1 MNIRELA
8 EHLHTLGLNV
18 MPVVIEYNK
27 KRPLIPIQEDSYS
40 WVHLK
45 ECRLSLHHLLQSI
58 DILIEQKQTVYLG
71 IIPGLIKDGKYKGY
85 YFFAVDFDNTR
96 WVEILKVDEYY
107 KKNHTWLERSL
118 SKGHHLY
125 GITEDNVK
133 YDKQQELGIELF
145 SDDTFFIAI
154 YNNFEHELYELKPTV
169 IKKLYDTWVER
180 LAQLQGITIKKE
192 KKPIQDI
199 KKGVSYGDRNNSA
212 FKVTCDYRDK
222 GLTIEETTKLMLDWN
237 KKNFPPMHDGE
248 LITCIKSAY
257 KRNKPGEI
265 YSDADKATLQE
276 VYGIIDK
283 WLHMTDKRRVDLI
296 LATALSNKEPGT
308 TIWLIILGASGDA
321 KSETVRALEGYE
333 NVIKI
338 DQITPNTLA
347 SGKPDMRDKEG
358 NIIARSDLGYQ
369 LQNKNTILVIPDLA
383 SLSSKKAEDKAEI
396 WGQFRNLYDGFI
408 NKRTGAG
415 VERLYENC
423 HVSMIGCSTP
433 VLRDEI
439 IVHSQL
445 GTRELLWDTG
455 KEDNIGEPE
464 TKDKIM
470 MAWDNEKTEELMRSE
485 IKDTIQNFLK
495 HTKFKRIDEKDI
507 PEDMKKF
514 LCEEARRIAVLRAT
528 GMIDQT
534 YRELNNPVVPEI
546 PTRTIKQFKRLYIS
560 LKSLDSDYT
569 DDRVKSIIKTI
580 VDSSGNMVR
589 QLVLEV
595 LSGCYDRWYQIKE
608 IQSRTRLGR
617 NSVKSQLE
625 MLWNMDVIEKDV
637 RPEQIGGYVYHN
649 ENTGIEEHRG
659 GHIEDV
665 SYYRYKVSG
674 GTTA

>member
-1 MNIRELA
+1 MIAKCSGCGATFETTGTKSL
-8 EHLHTLGLNV
+8 EVLTGGTKCPQCEGNV
-18 MPVVIEYNK
+18 N
-27 KRPLIPIQEDSYS
+27 
-40 WVHLK
+40 
-45 ECRLSLHHLLQSI
+45 
-58 DILIEQKQTVYLG
+58 ILIAEDVKEGMEDFTNEEIQKTKEQLKKQWEK
-71 IIPGLIKDGKYKGY
+71 GL
-85 YFFAVDFDNTR
+85 
-96 WVEILKVDEYY
+96 E
-107 KKNHTWLERSL
+107 
-118 SKGHHLY
+118 
-125 GITEDNVK
+125 
-133 YDKQQELGIELF
+133 Q
-145 SDDTFFIAI
+145 
-154 YNNFEHELYELKPTV
+154 
-169 IKKLYDTWVER
+169 
-180 LAQLQGITIKKE
+180 E
-192 KKPIQDI
+192 KK
-199 KKGVSYGDRNNSA
+199 S
-212 FKVTCDYRDK
+212 
-222 GLTIEETTKLMLDWN
+222 IE
-237 KKNFPPMHDGE
+237 
-248 LITCIKSAY
+248 
-257 KRNKPGEI
+257 
-265 YSDADKATLQE
+265 KALLKH
-276 VYGIIDK
+276 VYDVIDK

-308 TIWLIILGASGDA
+308 TLWLIILGASGDA

-358 NIIARSDLGYQ
+358 HIIARSDLGYQ

-383 SLSSKKAEDKAEI
+383 SLSSKKSEDKAEI

-495 HTKFKRIDEKDI
+495 HAKFKRIDEKDI

-546 PTRTIKQFKRLYIS
+546 PTRTIKQFKRLYIA
-560 LKSLDSDYT
+560 LKSLDSNYT

-625 MLWNMDVIEKDV
+625 ILWNMDVIEKEV

-665 SYYRYKVSG
+665 SYYRYKVAG